1 MNKIEDMTRMQ
12 FIKLVGMCGLAYSAV
27 STGIPALAEEKRII
41 TFKSYG
47 QIKKVTLGRKGK
59 TDFTPSKSTLTIIE
73 GDKTL
78 TFEDGH
84 GGTDNRDDKPDYY
97 KEVNAGSVKEIVG
110 DMRLKEFVDPYRNTL
125 RNFLEYHVM
134 QYKAQIDKGN
144 FELAQYDDQGMT
156 TVKIIFEGKTYTAR
170 QRPGIQ
176 PTTVFVATKD
186 DYVVV
191 DLLNSPSKI
200 ARDITS
206 DAVKYAIKK
215 TDPLEKLLNR

>member
-1 MNKIEDMTRMQ
+1 MNKICEMTRIQ
-12 FIKLVGMCGLAYSAV
+12 FIKLVGICGLAFFAV
-27 STGIPALAEEKRII
+27 SSGIPALAEEKRII

-47 QIKKVTLGRKGK
+47 QIKEVTLGRERK

-84 GGTDNRDDKPDYY
+84 GDTDNRDDKPDYY
-97 KEVNAGSVKEIVG
+97 KEENAGSVKEIVG
-110 DMRLKEFVDPYRNTL
+110 DTRLKEFVDPYRNTL
-125 RNFLEYHVM
+125 RNFLKYHVM

-144 FELAQYDDQGMT
+144 FDLTQYDDQGMV
-156 TVKIIFEGKTYTAR
+156 TVKIVFDGMTYTAR
-170 QRPGIQ
+170 QKPGIR

-186 DYVVV
+186 GDVVV
-191 DLLNSPSKI
+191 DLMNSPSKI

-206 DAVKYAIKK
+206 DAVEYAMKK